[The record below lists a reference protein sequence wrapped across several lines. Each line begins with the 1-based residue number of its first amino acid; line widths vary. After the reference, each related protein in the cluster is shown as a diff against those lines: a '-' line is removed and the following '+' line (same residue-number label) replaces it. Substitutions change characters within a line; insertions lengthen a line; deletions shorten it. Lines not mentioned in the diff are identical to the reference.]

1 MTLIAW
7 LNGDPV
13 AELNDAGQ
21 GYMSLRYT
29 EEAVRQHGQG
39 SILLSLKLPVRAAPY
54 PGTEAK
60 YFLDGLLPEDHV
72 RAALADRARVS
83 AEDTYG
89 LLKAYG
95 LDCAGAIQ
103 VTEPDQGP
111 GTRQG
116 GVHWLDGSDLKKA
129 ISDLPGAPLGIDVD
143 PGVRSSLGGLQ
154 GKLAVV
160 LDGERVGL
168 PVNGALSTHI
178 LKPARLTDEGIERW
192 PGIAAAEHF
201 AMRLT
206 LLAGQSKG
214 MKVRAAETEVRDI
227 MGRSAIL
234 VRRFDRR
241 GNGKSLR
248 RIHQEDFGQSL
259 GITEKYQ
266 NNSYEM
272 PRLVDIAQLLV
283 QHSTGIAMQ
292 PLLERLTL
300 GTILGDCDA
309 HVRNHAV
316 LLEDGRV
323 ELSPAYDVVPTATW
337 ADHSRELALRISG
350 EVFIDDVRGKNLVE
364 EAMSWGMRRPAATMI
379 IRRSLEAAS
388 ALMPV
393 LLAESKD
400 QGWYHPV
407 LDDVIRGA
415 EERLRA
421 LTPG

>member
-7 LNGDPV
+7 LKGAPI

-21 GYMSLRYT
+21 GYVSLRYT
-29 EEAVRQHGQG
+29 EEAIRQHGPG

-83 AEDTYG
+83 TEDTYG

-103 VTEPDQGP
+103 VTEPDQVP
-111 GTRQG
+111 GARLG
-116 GVHWLDGSDLKKA
+116 GVHWLAGSELKKA
-129 ISDLPGAPLGIDVD
+129 ISDLPAAPLGIDVD

-160 LDGERVGL
+160 LESERVGL
-168 PVNGALSTHI
+168 PVDGTPSTHI

-206 LLAGQSKG
+206 FLAGQSKG

-227 MGRSAIL
+227 MGRTAIL
-234 VRRFDRR
+234 VKRFDRR
-241 GNGKSLR
+241 GHGKGLS
-248 RIHQEDFGQSL
+248 RIHQEDFGQAL

-266 NNSYEM
+266 NSSYEM

-283 QHSTGIAMQ
+283 QYSTGIAMQ

-300 GTILGDCDA
+300 GTVLGDCDA
-309 HVRNHAV
+309 HVRNHSV
-316 LLEDGRV
+316 LLNEGRV
-323 ELSPAYDVVPTATW
+323 ELSPAYDMVPTAAW
-337 ADHSRELALRISG
+337 VDHSRELALRIGG
-350 EVFIDDVRGKNLVE
+350 EIFIDDVRGKNLVD
-364 EAMSWGMRRPAATMI
+364 EAMSWGMRRPAATTMI
-379 IRRSLEAAS
+379 TRALEVAGT
-388 ALMPV
+388 LMPV

-400 QGWYHPV
+400 LGWYHPV
-407 LDDVIRGA
+407 LGDVVRGA
-415 EERLRA
+415 EERIRA
-421 LTPG
+421 LTHR